1 MINTLT
7 ESLNSLLKNHVKAV
21 VISHHNPDGDALGS
35 SMALYHYLKL
45 KGAEVAVVLP
55 NGYPDFLE
63 WMVNSDDKLHIYSP
77 ENHQVIQ
84 RIINEAD
91 AIFCVDF
98 NALHRT
104 GEMADLI
111 KSAKAKKALIDHH
124 LEPETADFDYIYSK
138 TETSS
143 TAELLYEVIVINKDK
158 NLINKQIAEALY
170 VGIITD
176 TGSLSFSNNYASTYK
191 IIADLAELKVDFALI
206 QRLVYSNFT
215 EKRMRL
221 LGLCLS
227 KNLFVLHEFKT
238 AYIALSLEDLKA
250 YNYKPGDSEGI
261 VNYAMAI
268 KGIELA
274 GLFIER
280 EDVIR
285 VSLRSFGNLS
295 VNKMARTLYTGGGH
309 KNAAGANSYTSL
321 KETVEIFLNSLS
333 SLDNFRA
340 ND

>member
-7 ESLNSLLKNHVKAV
+7 EQFSGLLKSHHKAV

-45 KGAEVAVVLP
+45 KGADVAVVLP
-55 NGYPDFLE
+55 NAYPDFLE
-63 WMVNSDDKLHIYSP
+63 WMVDKTDNLHIY
-77 ENHQVIQ
+77 NHDNQLTVKKILK
-84 RIINEAD
+84 NAD
-91 AIFCVDF
+91 VIFCVDF
-98 NALHRT
+98 NAFNRT
-104 GEMADLI
+104 GEIADMV
-111 KSAKAKKALIDHH
+111 KTSKAKKVLIDHH
-124 LEPETADFDYIYSK
+124 LEPEISDFDYIYSK

-143 TAELLYEVIVINKDK
+143 TAELLYEVIVSNNDK
-158 NLINKQIAEALY
+158 NLIDKKIAESLY

-191 IIADLAELKVDFALI
+191 IIAHLAELKIDFALI

-227 KNLFVLHEFKT
+227 KNLFVLSEYKT

-280 EDVIR
+280 EDVVR
-285 VSLRSFGNLS
+285 VSLRSYGNLS
-295 VNKMARTLYTGGGH
+295 VNNLARTLYSGGGH
-309 KNAAGANSYTSL
+309 KNAAGANSYKSL
-321 KETVEIFLNSLS
+321 KETVDIFVNSLNNR
-333 SLDNFRA
+333 DKFRTE
-340 ND
+340 D